1 MPPNKSPPTTLAHLV
16 RILEANAPKDVALQ
30 EVIDAERLKLDAVDQ
45 EMVQLLRQR
54 MDIVDA
60 LGHLKVSHGAGI
72 FQMDRWFDLLQK
84 RGLQAE
90 SLDLN
95 RAFIE
100 ELFQVV
106 HKHSVEHQLG
116 LYRATRQN
124 REE

>member
-1 MPPNKSPPTTLAHLV
+1 
-16 RILEANAPKDVALQ
+16 
-30 EVIDAERLKLDAVDQ
+30 
-45 EMVQLLRQR
+45 MVQLLRQR